1 MHILLII
8 HFFNNFFSVLLQVQ
22 RGERVYQIFVILES
36 TFTLEV
42 KSSDTIKKIKFKI
55 QDKEKIAPDQINL
68 LFAGKQL
75 EDNYTIAE
83 YDIQNKSFLQMVP
96 TLLGG
101 AMIEIKVVNEI
112 RQSDYERSYK
122 PDYFS
127 CIAFPIDCDCTLQ
140 DLREKIEKFF
150 NVPVHKQKLIFQQLF
165 QQREVLS
172 GHNRKIGDIFRNVPG
187 KTVYLR
193 STEYSGNASPSALTS
208 SDSSPGAD
216 QSRTVRKKKEDLR
229 RKVLQK
235 SLIELG

>member
-22 RGERVYQIFVILES
+22 FGERVYQIFVILES

-75 EDNYTIAE
+75 EDNYTLSE

-112 RQSDYERSYK
+112 RQSDFEQSYK
-122 PDYFS
+122 PHYFS
-127 CIAFPIDCDCTLQ
+127 SIAFPIDCDRTLQ
-140 DLREKIEKFF
+140 DLRKKIEKLFH
-150 NVPVHKQKLIFQQLF
+150 VPVLKQELKFQQLF

-172 GHNRKIGDIFRNVPG
+172 GRNRKIGDIFRNVPE

-193 STEYSGNASPSALTS
+193 STEYPGNASPSAPS

-216 QSRTVRKKKEDLR
+216 QWYVRKKKKDLR

>member
-1 MHILLII
+1 M
-8 HFFNNFFSVLLQVQ
+8 QC
-22 RGERVYQIFVILES
+22 GERVYQIFVILES

-55 QDKEKIAPDQINL
+55 QDKQKIAPDQINL

-75 EDNYTIAE
+75 EDNYTLAE

-101 AMIEIKVVNEI
+101 AMIEIEVINEI
-112 RQSDYERSYK
+112 RQSDFEQSYK
-122 PDYFS
+122 PHYFS
-127 CIAFPIDCDCTLQ
+127 SVAFPIDCSCTLQ
-140 DLREKIEKFF
+140 DLREKIEKIF
-150 NVPVHKQKLIFQQLF
+150 NVPVLKQRLYYKQH
-165 QQREVLS
+165 EVLS
-172 GHNRKIGDIFRNVPG
+172 GHNRTIGEIFRNIPP
-187 KTVYLR
+187 KIVYLR
-193 STEYSGNASPSALTS
+193 SSEYSHDTSPLTS

-216 QSRTVRKKKEDLR
+216 QCYVHKKKKDLR